1 MGWKRRPPAGNVRR
15 VVALGNNLRGT
26 ITNKAGRVVQYE
38 SFAERSLL
46 LRLDRDWMVSDYA
59 SQPETF
65 VFQAPDGRTH
75 RYTPDFMVWRTL
87 EHIEI
92 HEVTISSRT
101 DRPSQQWRMQAAEQ
115 ICRDREWHY
124 LVHTELT
131 LPQGAELANL
141 LALLAYRPTGY
152 ANPLVQSWLEQH
164 FLLGAVQEFGQL
176 AQAITRDTVQENH
189 QVYPGL
195 YHELWHD
202 RLQMDW
208 QQLFMVDGQPIQS
221 THVWRRGRI
230 P

>member
-1 MGWKRRPPAGNVRR
+1 MSWKRRPPAGNVRR
-15 VVALGNNLRGT
+15 VVALGNNLRGI
-26 ITNKAGRVVQYE
+26 ITNKTGRIVQYE

-46 LRLDRDWMVSDYA
+46 LRLERDRTVSDYA

-65 VFQAPDGRTH
+65 VFQAPDGRLH
-75 RYTPDFMVWRTL
+75 RYTPDFIVWRTPD
-87 EHIEI
+87 HIEI
-92 HEVTISSRT
+92 HEVTLSNRT
-101 DRPSQQWRMQAAEQ
+101 DRLSQQWRMQAAEQ
-115 ICRDREWHY
+115 ICREREWHY

-164 FLLGAVQEFGQL
+164 LRPAEIWELGQL
-176 AQAITRDTVQENH
+176 AQAIASDTGQENH
-189 QVYPGL
+189 QIYPSL

-208 QQLFMVDGQPIQS
+208 QHLFFVDSQPVQS
-221 THVWRRGRI
+221 TQVRRRGIR
-230 P
+230 

>member
-26 ITNKAGRVVQYE
+26 ITNKVGRVVQYE

-46 LRLDRDWMVSDYA
+46 LRLERDWTVRDYL

-65 VFQAPDGRTH
+65 VFKAPDGRMH
-75 RYTPDFMVWRTL
+75 RYTPDFMVWRTTD
-87 EHIEI
+87 HIEI

-101 DRPSQQWRMQAAEQ
+101 DRPSQQWRMEAAEQ
-115 ICRDREWHY
+115 ICGEREWRY

-152 ANPLVQSWLEQH
+152 ANPSVQTWLEQH
-164 FLLGAVQEFGQL
+164 LSLDATQEFGQL
-176 AQAITRDTVQENH
+176 AQAIALDTQQENH

-202 RLQMDW
+202 RLQMNW
-208 QQLFMVDGQPIQS
+208 QQLFMVDSQPVQS
-221 THVWRRGRI
+221 TLVRRGKTR
-230 P
+230 